1 MDLGQKIVTA
11 RRMKGLTQ
19 EQLADLAN
27 ITVRT
32 IQRIERNETTPRP
45 YTLQTIATALNI
57 PFETL
62 IVTAT
67 EQQETVNDPTV
78 SPGTSVE
85 TNGIHFLQML
95 CLSCF
100 TYLVIPFV
108 HFLVPNYLLKKS
120 NEQNPKIVAFARRVI
135 RVQLFWK
142 SALWLLMLLTLAYNI
157 IIAVYFQRSYLL
169 NYLVPFF
176 IMYFLNAILIT
187 SSLLRIKK
195 VDFALQPVG

>member
-32 IQRIERNETTPRP
+32 IQRIERNESTPRP
-45 YTLQTIATALNI
+45 YTLQTIATALDI

-62 IVTAT
+62 IVTTT
-67 EQQETVNDPTV
+67 EQEKTVNEPAIL
-78 SPGTSVE
+78 PGSSVE
-85 TNGIHFLQML
+85 ANGIHFLQML

-157 IIAVYFQRSYLL
+157 IVAVYFQRSYLL

-187 SSLLRIKK
+187 NSLLRIKK
-195 VDFALQPVG
+195 ADFALQPVL